1 MSTQES
7 TAALQL
13 RWLESVS
20 IVNYFARTCAR
31 TCVVYFQHAT
41 ITYMTYLL
49 DFPNSVAMRK

>member
-7 TAALQL
+7 TATLQL
-13 RWLESVS
+13 RWLGSVS

-49 DFPNSVAMRK
+49 DFTSAS

>member
-31 TCVVYFQHAT
+31 TCVVYLPHAT
-41 ITYMTYLL
+41 ITYMTYLI
-49 DFPNSVAMRK
+49 DFTSAS